1 VGRGEGQ
8 VKAVARI
15 EFERHGKVGHIR
27 LNRPEVLNA
36 CTDDMVR
43 ELREVL
49 YEFDDDPEIEVGI
62 LSGAGRAFSSGA
74 DVRQRHL
81 RPLDELRRLG
91 SAQARDTH
99 IVDLSHI
106 FVKWKPLIA
115 AVHGFAVGAGLQ
127 FCLMCDIIVA
137 AEGTKFQITEVTRGV
152 DGTRFWHV
160 LADRASGG
168 FATEV
173 GLTGRFWTA
182 EEGKEAGAVD
192 HLAPVG
198 SHIEVAEGVAAS
210 ILANPPLAVRAIVEA
225 RRRRLA
231 AIELRHKLTAP
242 RSLHTSEDFREAASA
257 FIEKRAPVFHG
268 R

>member
-1 VGRGEGQ
+1 
-8 VKAVARI
+8 VAEI
-15 EFERHGKVGHIR
+15 EFERHGKIGHIR

-43 ELREVL
+43 QLRDVL
-49 YEFDDDPEIEVGI
+49 YEFDEDSGVEVGI
-62 LSGAGRAFSSGA
+62 ISGAGRAFSSGA

-81 RPLDELRRLG
+81 RPQEELRRLG

-99 IVDLSHI
+99 IVDLTHI

-160 LADRASGG
+160 LSDRASGG

-173 GLTGRFWTA
+173 ALTGRFWTA
-182 EEGKEAGAVD
+182 EEGEAAGAVD
-192 HLAPVG
+192 HLAPAG
-198 SHIEVAEGVAAS
+198 GHMDVAMDVAAS
-210 ILANPPLAVRAIVEA
+210 ILVNPPLSVRAVVEA
-225 RRRRLA
+225 RRARLA
-231 AIELRHKLTAP
+231 TIELRQKLMAP
-242 RSLHTSEDFREAASA
+242 RALHLSADFREAATA